1 VRKTKEK
8 CKEHPDDERK
18 IRTATKI
25 TANVVV
31 LFDHEQ
37 RLLR

>member
-8 CKEHPDDERK
+8 SKEHPDDDRK

-25 TANVVV
+25 ATNVVV
-31 LFDHEQ
+31 VFDNE
-37 RLLR
+37 